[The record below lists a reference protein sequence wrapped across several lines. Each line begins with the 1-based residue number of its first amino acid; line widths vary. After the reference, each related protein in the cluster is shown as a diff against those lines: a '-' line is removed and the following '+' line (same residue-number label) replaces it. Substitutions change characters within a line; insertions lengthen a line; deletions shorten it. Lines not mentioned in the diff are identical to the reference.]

1 MSVIKNWFFI
11 EKSRKKLT
19 EQWLRTNCLLLLCA
33 CWSRK
38 VCLKINRV
46 FSITSIDCLL
56 FIVGSCIVLRI
67 LNNLSG
73 RLHYSILMTKA
84 LRNSEKSNIN
94 PPKFSK
100 KFEDNFQETLK
111 GKDPSKKTSK
121 MKHNL
126 PSRNVKNLN
135 VWIIKNII

>member
-1 MSVIKNWFFI
+1 
-11 EKSRKKLT
+11 
-19 EQWLRTNCLLLLCA
+19 
-33 CWSRK
+33 
-38 VCLKINRV
+38 
-46 FSITSIDCLL
+46 
-56 FIVGSCIVLRI
+56 
-67 LNNLSG
+67 
-73 RLHYSILMTKA
+73 MTKA

-135 VWIIKNII
+135 V